1 MTKKIWTFL
10 KKHKEIAVGAIC
22 AACMALSLAYGI
34 NTHKQNIRLTQEL
47 EMVQNNVEAYQ
58 ATLNGSWWASYV
70 FKMDMNKL
78 AEQNDSLIQEIDKV
92 RKELNIQSK
101 HLNTAATQT
110 QVINVT
116 NSKPVDVD
124 LIEVLKD
131 TVYTDSLWYNPLTK
145 VSYTIGT
152 DTVSVRLDV
161 ENTQY
166 LFIFSKR
173 EYKNKKNFFKR
184 LITLDWKRVN
194 RYRYEIVN
202 TNDLI
207 NTKDVRVIEKID

>member
-1 MTKKIWTFL
+1 
-10 KKHKEIAVGAIC
+10 
-22 AACMALSLAYGI
+22 
-34 NTHKQNIRLTQEL
+34 
-47 EMVQNNVEAYQ
+47 MVQNNVEAYQ
-58 ATLNGSWWASYV
+58 ATLNGSWWASHV

-78 AEQNDSLIQEIDKV
+78 SEQNDSLIQEIDKV
-92 RKELNIQSK
+92 RKQLNIQSK

-184 LITLDWKRVN
+184 LLTLDWKKVN

>member
-1 MTKKIWTFL
+1 M
-10 KKHKEIAVGAIC
+10 
-22 AACMALSLAYGI
+22 
-34 NTHKQNIRLTQEL
+34 
-47 EMVQNNVEAYQ
+47 
-58 ATLNGSWWASYV
+58 
-70 FKMDMNKL
+70 
-78 AEQNDSLIQEIDKV
+78 DKV
-92 RKELNIQSK
+92 RKELKIQSK

-110 QVINVT
+110 QVIDVT
-116 NSKPVDVD
+116 NSKPVNVD

-145 VSYTIGT
+145 VCYTIGT

-161 ENTQY
+161 KNTQY

-173 EYKNKKNFFKR
+173 EYKNKKKFFKR
-184 LITLDWKRVN
+184 LITLDWKKVN

-207 NTKDVRVIEKID
+207 DTKDVRVVEKID